1 MMMIMKTKSLQL
13 LIIMMMNG
21 DDDAMHIEYM
31 ENKYIYYITL
41 HYVHSIR

>member
-13 LIIMMMNG
+13 LIIMMTNG

-31 ENKYIYYITL
+31 ENKYIYYIGI
-41 HYVHSIR
+41 YSIR